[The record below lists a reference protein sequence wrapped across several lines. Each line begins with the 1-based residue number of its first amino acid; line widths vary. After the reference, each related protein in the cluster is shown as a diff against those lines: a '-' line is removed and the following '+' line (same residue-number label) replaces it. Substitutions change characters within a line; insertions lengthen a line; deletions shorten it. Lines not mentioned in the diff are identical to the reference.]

1 MRFATDLSESQH
13 RKLFLLAM
21 RLGRKKA
28 DIVRVLLEE
37 VLKFVKYRCS
47 HAAVQLDFGKIG
59 NRSIEFPSAAVEL
72 VEP

>member
-1 MRFATDLSESQH
+1 
-13 RKLFLLAM
+13 M